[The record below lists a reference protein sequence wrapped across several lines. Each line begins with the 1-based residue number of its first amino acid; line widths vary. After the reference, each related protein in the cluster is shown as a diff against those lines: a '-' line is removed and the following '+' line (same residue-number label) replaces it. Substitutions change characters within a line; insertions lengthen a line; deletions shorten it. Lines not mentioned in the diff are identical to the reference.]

1 MYSRESSSSDLDKE
15 KIIYVFGH
23 LPPDTDSICSSIIA
37 TNLEKE
43 LGNINQ
49 VIACRLGPLN
59 KESKFALEYFGVQP
73 PKLITK
79 ASEADEVI
87 LVDHNNPGQSAK
99 DIKQAKVVK
108 IIDHHGIAGFS
119 SPEPIYILTEPVGC
133 CCTVLYKLYKDN
145 DISITKEI
153 AGLMLSAII
162 SDTVLLRSQTTTQ
175 RDIKAANKLAKIA
188 GVNLEDFGKQL
199 LTKGT
204 EISDISDYDLVFL
217 DSKEFPVGN
226 EKIQIS
232 QINSYDTKE
241 PLDRKEGIKKIM
253 KEYMDKHKDIVLFV
267 FDILDIY
274 NMDSYAIVIGPRKKA
289 VENAYHVEIGED
301 GVVFLKKVASRKK
314 QLYPDIAHH
323 LINIQKK
330 EKRNALKGNNN
341 EKKEEKD
348 ENKKEDKK
356 EDKNEKNLA
365 EKEIKKDD
373 NVINDEKTE
382 DSSKGNN

>member
-15 KIIYVFGH
+15 KIVYVFGH
-23 LPPDTDSICSSIIA
+23 QNPDTDSICSSLIA
-37 TNLEKE
+37 ANLEKE

-49 VIACRLGPLN
+49 VISCRLGPIN
-59 KESKFALEYFGVQP
+59 KESKFALEYFKYEP
-73 PKLITK
+73 PTLITK

-119 SPEPIYILTEPVGC
+119 SPEPIFILTEPVGC
-133 CCTVLYKLYKDN
+133 CCTVLYKMYKDN
-145 DISITKEI
+145 DITITKEI

-175 RDIKAANKLAKIA
+175 RDVKTANKLAKIA
-188 GVNLEDFGKQL
+188 GVNLEEYGKML
-199 LTKGT
+199 LKKGT
-204 EISDISDYDLVFL
+204 EISDISDHDLVFQ

-241 PLDRKEGIKKIM
+241 PLDRKDGIKKVM
-253 KEYMDKHKDIVLFV
+253 KEFMDKNKNIVLFV

-274 NMDSYAIVIGPRKKA
+274 NMDSYAIVLGPRKKA

-301 GVVFLKKVASRKK
+301 DVVFLKKVASRKK
-314 QLYPDIAHH
+314 QLYPDIAHQ
-323 LINIQKK
+323 LIKLQKK
-330 EKRNALKGNNN
+330 EAKEK
-341 EKKEEKD
+341 EKKD
-348 ENKKEDKK
+348 NDKKEEDKK
-356 EDKNEKNLA
+356 EIDDEST
-365 EKEIKKDD
+365 KDD
-373 NVINDEKTE
+373 NKKEEIKQKE
-382 DSSKGNN
+382 

>member
-15 KIIYVFGH
+15 KIVYVFGH
-23 LPPDTDSICSSIIA
+23 QNPDTDSICSSLIA
-37 TNLEKE
+37 ANLEKE

-49 VIACRLGPLN
+49 VISCRLGPLN
-59 KESKFALEYFGVQP
+59 KESKFALEYFKYEP
-73 PKLITK
+73 PTLITK

-119 SPEPIYILTEPVGC
+119 SPEPIFILTEPVGC
-133 CCTVLYKLYKDN
+133 CCTVLYKMYKDN
-145 DISITKEI
+145 DITITKEI

-175 RDIKAANKLAKIA
+175 RDVKTANKLAKIA
-188 GVNLEDFGKQL
+188 GVNLEEYGKML
-199 LTKGT
+199 LKKGT
-204 EISDISDYDLVFL
+204 EISDISDHDLVFQ

-241 PLDRKEGIKKIM
+241 PLDRKEGIKKVM
-253 KEYMDKHKDIVLFV
+253 KEFMDKNKDIVLFV

-274 NMDSYAIVIGPRKKA
+274 NMDSYAIVLGPRKKA

-301 GVVFLKKVASRKK
+301 DVVFLKKVASRKK
-314 QLYPDIAHH
+314 QLYPDIAHQ
-323 LINIQKK
+323 LIKLQKK
-330 EKRNALKGNNN
+330 EAKEK
-341 EKKEEKD
+341 EKKDNDKKD
-348 ENKKEDKK
+348 EDKK
-356 EDKNEKNLA
+356 EIDDEST
-365 EKEIKKDD
+365 KDD
-373 NVINDEKTE
+373 NKKEEIKQKE
-382 DSSKGNN
+382 

>member
-15 KIIYVFGH
+15 KIVYVFGH
-23 LPPDTDSICSSIIA
+23 QNPDTDSICSSLIA
-37 TNLEKE
+37 ANLEKE

-49 VIACRLGPLN
+49 VISCRLGPLN
-59 KESKFALEYFGVQP
+59 KESKFALEYFKYEP
-73 PKLITK
+73 PTLITK

-108 IIDHHGIAGFS
+108 IIDHHGIAGFR
-119 SPEPIYILTEPVGC
+119 SPEPIFILTEPVGC
-133 CCTVLYKLYKDN
+133 CCTVLYKMYKDN
-145 DISITKEI
+145 DITITKEI

-175 RDIKAANKLAKIA
+175 RDVKTANKLAKIA
-188 GVNLEDFGKQL
+188 GVNLEEYGKML
-199 LTKGT
+199 LKKGT
-204 EISDISDYDLVFL
+204 EISDISDHDLVFQ

-241 PLDRKEGIKKIM
+241 PLDRKDGIKKVM
-253 KEYMDKHKDIVLFV
+253 KEFMDKNKNIVLFV

-274 NMDSYAIVIGPRKKA
+274 NMDSYAIVLGPRKKA

-301 GVVFLKKVASRKK
+301 DVVFLKKVASRKK
-314 QLYPDIAHH
+314 QLYPDIAHQ
-323 LINIQKK
+323 LIKLQKK
-330 EKRNALKGNNN
+330 EAKEK
-341 EKKEEKD
+341 EKKDNDKKD
-348 ENKKEDKK
+348 EDKK
-356 EDKNEKNLA
+356 EIDDEST
-365 EKEIKKDD
+365 KDD
-373 NVINDEKTE
+373 NKKEEIKQKE
-382 DSSKGNN
+382 

>member
-15 KIIYVFGH
+15 KIVYVFGH
-23 LPPDTDSICSSIIA
+23 QNPDTDSICSSLIA
-37 TNLEKE
+37 ANLEKE
-43 LGNINQ
+43 IGNINQ
-49 VIACRLGPLN
+49 VISCRLGPLN
-59 KESKFALEYFGVQP
+59 KESKFALEYFKYEP
-73 PKLITK
+73 PTLITK

-119 SPEPIYILTEPVGC
+119 SPEPIFILTEPVGC
-133 CCTVLYKLYKDN
+133 CCTVLYKMYKDN
-145 DISITKEI
+145 DITITKEI

-175 RDIKAANKLAKIA
+175 RDVKTANKLAKIA
-188 GVNLEDFGKQL
+188 GVNLEEYGKML
-199 LTKGT
+199 LKKGT
-204 EISDISDYDLVFL
+204 EISDISDHDLVFQ

-241 PLDRKEGIKKIM
+241 PLDRKDGIKKVM
-253 KEYMDKHKDIVLFV
+253 KEFMDKNKNIVLFV

-274 NMDSYAIVIGPRKKA
+274 NMDSYAIVLGPRKKA

-301 GVVFLKKVASRKK
+301 DVVFLKKVASRKK
-314 QLYPDIAHH
+314 QLYPDIAHQ
-323 LINIQKK
+323 LIKLQKK
-330 EKRNALKGNNN
+330 EAK
-341 EKKEEKD
+341 EK
-348 ENKKEDKK
+348 ENKDNDKKDEDKK
-356 EDKNEKNLA
+356 EIDDERT
-365 EKEIKKDD
+365 KDD
-373 NVINDEKTE
+373 NKKEEIKQKE
-382 DSSKGNN
+382 

>member
-1 MYSRESSSSDLDKE
+1 MYNKESSSSDLDKE

-23 LPPDTDSICSSIIA
+23 QNPDTDSICSSIIA
-37 TNLEKE
+37 ANLEKE

-49 VIACRLGPLN
+49 VISCRLGPLN
-59 KESKFALEYFGVQP
+59 KESKFALEYFKVEP
-73 PKLITK
+73 PTLITK

-119 SPEPIYILTEPVGC
+119 SPEPIFILTEPVGC
-133 CCTVLYKLYKDN
+133 CCSVLYKMYKDN
-145 DISITKEI
+145 DITISKEM

-175 RDIKAANKLAKIA
+175 RDIKTANKLAKIA
-188 GVNLEDFGKQL
+188 GVNLEDYGKL
-199 LTKGT
+199 LLKKGT
-204 EISDISDYDLVFL
+204 EINDISDYDLVFQ

-241 PLDRKEGIKKIM
+241 PLDRKEGIKKVM
-253 KEYMDKHKDIVLFV
+253 KEFMDKNKNIVLFV

-274 NMDSYAIVIGPRKKA
+274 NMDSYAIVLGPKKKA
-289 VENAYHVEIGED
+289 VEDAYHVEIGED
-301 GVVFLKKVASRKK
+301 DVVFLKKVASRKK

-323 LINIQKK
+323 LIKIQKK
-330 EKRNALKGNNN
+330 EAKEKANEEKEKKDNNN
-341 EKKEEKD
+341 NNKEN
-348 ENKKEDKK
+348 ENKKDNDDEST
-356 EDKNEKNLA
+356 
-365 EKEIKKDD
+365 KDD
-373 NVINDEKTE
+373 NKKNE
-382 DSSKGNN
+382 

>member
-15 KIIYVFGH
+15 KIVYVFGH
-23 LPPDTDSICSSIIA
+23 QNPDTDSICSSLIA
-37 TNLEKE
+37 ANLEKE

-49 VIACRLGPLN
+49 VISCRLGPLN
-59 KESKFALEYFGVQP
+59 KESKFALEYFKYEP
-73 PKLITK
+73 PTLITK

-119 SPEPIYILTEPVGC
+119 SPEPIFILTEPVGC
-133 CCTVLYKLYKDN
+133 CCTVLYKMYKDN
-145 DISITKEI
+145 DITITKEI

-175 RDIKAANKLAKIA
+175 RDVKTANKLAKIA
-188 GVNLEDFGKQL
+188 GVNLEEYGKML
-199 LTKGT
+199 LKKGT
-204 EISDISDYDLVFL
+204 EISDISDHDLVFQ

-241 PLDRKEGIKKIM
+241 PLDRKDGIKKVM
-253 KEYMDKHKDIVLFV
+253 KEFMDKNKDIVLFV

-274 NMDSYAIVIGPRKKA
+274 NMDSYAIVLGPRKKA

-301 GVVFLKKVASRKK
+301 DVVFLKKVASRKK

-323 LINIQKK
+323 LIKLQKK
-330 EKRNALKGNNN
+330 EAKEKEA
-341 EKKEEKD
+341 KKEDKKD
-348 ENKKEDKK
+348 ENKKENDD
-356 EDKNEKNLA
+356 EST
-365 EKEIKKDD
+365 KDD
-373 NVINDEKTE
+373 NKKEETK
-382 DSSKGNN
+382 

>member
-15 KIIYVFGH
+15 KIVYVFGH
-23 LPPDTDSICSSIIA
+23 QNPDTDSICSSLIA
-37 TNLEKE
+37 ANLEKE

-49 VIACRLGPLN
+49 VISCRLGPLN
-59 KESKFALEYFGVQP
+59 KESKFALEYFKYEP
-73 PKLITK
+73 PTLITK

-119 SPEPIYILTEPVGC
+119 SPEPIFILTEPVGC
-133 CCTVLYKLYKDN
+133 CCTVLYKMYKDN
-145 DISITKEI
+145 DITITKEI

-175 RDIKAANKLAKIA
+175 RDVKTANKLAKIA
-188 GVNLEDFGKQL
+188 GVNLEEYGKML
-199 LTKGT
+199 LKKGT
-204 EISDISDYDLVFL
+204 EISDISDHDLVFQ

-241 PLDRKEGIKKIM
+241 PLDRKDGIKKVM
-253 KEYMDKHKDIVLFV
+253 KEFMDKNKDIVLFV

-274 NMDSYAIVIGPRKKA
+274 NMDSYAIVLGPRKKA

-301 GVVFLKKVASRKK
+301 DVVFLKKVASRKK
-314 QLYPDIAHH
+314 QLYPDIAHQ
-323 LINIQKK
+323 LIKLQKK
-330 EKRNALKGNNN
+330 EAKEK
-341 EKKEEKD
+341 EKKDNDKKD
-348 ENKKEDKK
+348 EDKK
-356 EDKNEKNLA
+356 EIDDEST
-365 EKEIKKDD
+365 KDD
-373 NVINDEKTE
+373 NKKEETK
-382 DSSKGNN
+382 

>member
-23 LPPDTDSICSSIIA
+23 QNPDTDSICSSLIA
-37 TNLEKE
+37 SNLEKE

-49 VIACRLGPLN
+49 VISCRLGPLN
-59 KESKFALEYFGVQP
+59 KESKFALEYFGFEP
-73 PKLITK
+73 PTLITK

-108 IIDHHGIAGFS
+108 IIDHHGLAGFS

-145 DISITKEI
+145 DIEISKEI

-175 RDIKAANKLAKIA
+175 RDVKTANKLAKIA
-188 GVNLEDFGKQL
+188 GVNLEEYGKML
-199 LTKGT
+199 LKKGT
-204 EISDISDYDLVFL
+204 EINDISDYDLVFQ

-241 PLDRKEGIKKIM
+241 PLDRKEGIIKVM
-253 KEYMDKHKDIVLFV
+253 KEYMDKNKNIVLFV

-301 GVVFLKKVASRKK
+301 CVVFLKKVASRKK

-323 LINIQKK
+323 LIKIQKK
-330 EKRNALKGNNN
+330 EQKNKANEEK
-341 EKKEEKD
+341 EKKETNQEKNKEKENKKELDDESTKD
-348 ENKKEDKK
+348 ENKKEEKK
-356 EDKNEKNLA
+356 E
-365 EKEIKKDD
+365 
-373 NVINDEKTE
+373 
-382 DSSKGNN
+382 

>member
-15 KIIYVFGH
+15 KIVYVFGH
-23 LPPDTDSICSSIIA
+23 QNPDTDSICSSLIA
-37 TNLEKE
+37 ANLEKE

-49 VIACRLGPLN
+49 VISCRLGPLN
-59 KESKFALEYFGVQP
+59 KESKFALEYFKYEP
-73 PKLITK
+73 PTLITK

-119 SPEPIYILTEPVGC
+119 SPEPIFILTEPVGC
-133 CCTVLYKLYKDN
+133 CCTVLYKMYKDN
-145 DISITKEI
+145 DITITKEI

-175 RDIKAANKLAKIA
+175 RDVKTANKLAKIA
-188 GVNLEDFGKQL
+188 GVNLEEYGKML
-199 LTKGT
+199 LKKG
-204 EISDISDYDLVFL
+204 
-217 DSKEFPVGN
+217 
-226 EKIQIS
+226 IS

-241 PLDRKEGIKKIM
+241 PLDRKDGIKKVM
-253 KEYMDKHKDIVLFV
+253 KEFMDKNKNIVLFV

-274 NMDSYAIVIGPRKKA
+274 NMDSYAIVLGPRKKA

-301 GVVFLKKVASRKK
+301 DVVFLKKVASRKK

-323 LINIQKK
+323 LIKLQKK
-330 EKRNALKGNNN
+330 EAKDKEKEKEA
-341 EKKEEKD
+341 KKEDKKD
-348 ENKKEDKK
+348 ENKKENDD
-356 EDKNEKNLA
+356 EST
-365 EKEIKKDD
+365 KDD
-373 NVINDEKTE
+373 NKKEETK
-382 DSSKGNN
+382 

>member
-15 KIIYVFGH
+15 KIVYVFGH
-23 LPPDTDSICSSIIA
+23 QNPDTDSICSSLIA
-37 TNLEKE
+37 ANLEKE

-49 VIACRLGPLN
+49 VISCRLGPLN
-59 KESKFALEYFGVQP
+59 KESKFALEYFKYEP
-73 PKLITK
+73 PTLITK

-119 SPEPIYILTEPVGC
+119 SPEPIFILTEPVGC
-133 CCTVLYKLYKDN
+133 CCTVLYKMYKDN
-145 DISITKEI
+145 DITITKEI

-175 RDIKAANKLAKIA
+175 RDVKTANKLAKIA
-188 GVNLEDFGKQL
+188 GVNLEEYGKML
-199 LTKGT
+199 LKKGT
-204 EISDISDYDLVFL
+204 EISDISDHDLVFQ

-241 PLDRKEGIKKIM
+241 PLDRKEGIKKVM
-253 KEYMDKHKDIVLFV
+253 KEFMDKNKDIVLFV

-274 NMDSYAIVIGPRKKA
+274 NMDSYAIVLGPRKKA

-301 GVVFLKKVASRKK
+301 DVVFLKKVASRKK

-323 LINIQKK
+323 LIKLQKK
-330 EKRNALKGNNN
+330 EAKDKEKEA
-341 EKKEEKD
+341 KKEDKKD
-348 ENKKEDKK
+348 ENKKENDD
-356 EDKNEKNLA
+356 EST
-365 EKEIKKDD
+365 KDD
-373 NVINDEKTE
+373 NKKEETK
-382 DSSKGNN
+382 

>member
-15 KIIYVFGH
+15 KIVYVFGH
-23 LPPDTDSICSSIIA
+23 QNPDTDSICSSLIA
-37 TNLEKE
+37 ANLEKE

-49 VIACRLGPLN
+49 VISCRLGPLN
-59 KESKFALEYFGVQP
+59 KESKFALEYFKYEP
-73 PKLITK
+73 PTLITK

-119 SPEPIYILTEPVGC
+119 SPEPIFILTEPVGC
-133 CCTVLYKLYKDN
+133 CCTVLYKMYKDN
-145 DISITKEI
+145 DITITKEI

-175 RDIKAANKLAKIA
+175 RDVKTANKLAKIA
-188 GVNLEDFGKQL
+188 GVNLEEYGKML
-199 LTKGT
+199 LKKGT
-204 EISDISDYDLVFL
+204 EISDISDHDLVFQ

-241 PLDRKEGIKKIM
+241 PLDRKDGIKKVM
-253 KEYMDKHKDIVLFV
+253 KEFMDKNKNIVLFV

-274 NMDSYAIVIGPRKKA
+274 NMDSYAIVLGPRKKA

-301 GVVFLKKVASRKK
+301 DVVFLKKVASRKK
-314 QLYPDIAHH
+314 QLYPDIAHQ
-323 LINIQKK
+323 LIKLQKK
-330 EKRNALKGNNN
+330 EAKEK
-341 EKKEEKD
+341 EKKD
-348 ENKKEDKK
+348 NDKKEEDKK
-356 EDKNEKNLA
+356 EIDDEST
-365 EKEIKKDD
+365 KDD
-373 NVINDEKTE
+373 NKKEEIKPKE
-382 DSSKGNN
+382 

>member
-1 MYSRESSSSDLDKE
+1 MLSRESSSSDLDKE

-23 LPPDTDSICSSIIA
+23 QAPDTDSICSTIIA

-43 LGNINQ
+43 MGNINQ

-59 KESKFALEYFGVQP
+59 KESKFALEYFGFQP
-73 PKLITK
+73 PTLITK

-119 SPEPIYILTEPVGC
+119 SPEPIFILTEPVGC

-145 DISITKEI
+145 DIPITKNI

-175 RDIKAANKLAKIA
+175 RDVKTANKLAKIA
-188 GVNLEDFGKQL
+188 GVNLEEFGKKL

-204 EISDISDYDLVFL
+204 EISDISDFDLVFQ
-217 DSKEFPVGN
+217 DSKEFPVGD

-241 PLDRKEGIKKIM
+241 PLDRKEGIKKVM
-253 KEYMDKHKDIVLFV
+253 LEYMDKHKDIVLFV

-274 NMDSYAIVIGPRKKA
+274 NMDSYAIVVGPRKKA

-301 GVVFLKKVASRKK
+301 EVVFLKKVASRKK

-323 LINIQKK
+323 LINIQRK
-330 EKRNALKGNNN
+330 EKRNKLKENN
-341 EKKEEKD
+341 EKKEEKIEEK
-348 ENKKEDKK
+348 ENKKDENQK
-356 EDKNEKNLA
+356 
-365 EKEIKKDD
+365 
-373 NVINDEKTE
+373 DEKKSE
-382 DSSKGNN
+382 

>member
-15 KIIYVFGH
+15 KIVYVFGH
-23 LPPDTDSICSSIIA
+23 QNPDTDSICSSLIA
-37 TNLEKE
+37 ANLEKE

-49 VIACRLGPLN
+49 VISCRLGPLN
-59 KESKFALEYFGVQP
+59 KESKFALEYFKYEP
-73 PKLITK
+73 PTLITK

-119 SPEPIYILTEPVGC
+119 SPEPIFILTEPVGC
-133 CCTVLYKLYKDN
+133 CCTVLYKMYKDN
-145 DISITKEI
+145 DITITKEI

-175 RDIKAANKLAKIA
+175 RDVKTANKLAKIA
-188 GVNLEDFGKQL
+188 GVNLEEYGKML
-199 LTKGT
+199 LKKGT
-204 EISDISDYDLVFL
+204 EISDISDHDLVFQ

-241 PLDRKEGIKKIM
+241 PLDRKDGIKKVM
-253 KEYMDKHKDIVLFV
+253 KEFMDKNKEIVLFV

-274 NMDSYAIVIGPRKKA
+274 NMDSYAIVLGPRKKA

-301 GVVFLKKVASRKK
+301 DVVFLKKVASRKK

-323 LINIQKK
+323 LIKLQKK
-330 EKRNALKGNNN
+330 EAKEKEA
-341 EKKEEKD
+341 KKEDKKD
-348 ENKKEDKK
+348 ENKKENDD
-356 EDKNEKNLA
+356 EST
-365 EKEIKKDD
+365 KDD
-373 NVINDEKTE
+373 NKKEETK
-382 DSSKGNN
+382 